1 MNWSKVLRRPE
12 ILRYMKNSLWMLS
25 EYGMK
30 VVSAIFV
37 TIYVARY
44 LGPEQFGVLS
54 YALAIVAVF
63 MALSRL
69 GMESILVRDLAL
81 FPERRQ
87 AFMSTA
93 FTLMVMASFV
103 SFVLLSGLVLLLEE
117 SYENRIYIFVISMG
131 IIFQAFSVVEYN
143 FQSQVKAKY
152 SSIAKSLS
160 LVVSAAT
167 KILLVWL
174 EAGLI
179 FFAASYLLD
188 FVVTAAILLAMN
200 FKKSQPNFFCGYDSS
215 LLRPL
220 LKSAWPMMLSA
231 ISVSLYSRIDQI
243 MLKSMVGLHELG
255 VYAAAIKVFE
265 GWMIVPYVISISL
278 LPAIVRF
285 KAAESKSY
293 EKNMAILFAF
303 LFWSSAL
310 VALFFSFFGEFV
322 ISMTFGSKYLDS
334 ASILVV
340 VMWSATFAALGS
352 ITARYLTVE
361 GMESKILSRTL
372 VGLIVNVLLN
382 LVLIPVY
389 GVQGAAISTMVTLF
403 VANYLINYFDR
414 DLKQLVSICN
424 RSLTLGLVRNEK

>member
-1 MNWSKVLRRPE
+1 
-12 ILRYMKNSLWMLS
+12 
-25 EYGMK
+25 
-30 VVSAIFV
+30 
-37 TIYVARY
+37 
-44 LGPEQFGVLS
+44 
-54 YALAIVAVF
+54 
-63 MALSRL
+63 
-69 GMESILVRDLAL
+69 
-81 FPERRQ
+81 
-87 AFMSTA
+87 MSTA